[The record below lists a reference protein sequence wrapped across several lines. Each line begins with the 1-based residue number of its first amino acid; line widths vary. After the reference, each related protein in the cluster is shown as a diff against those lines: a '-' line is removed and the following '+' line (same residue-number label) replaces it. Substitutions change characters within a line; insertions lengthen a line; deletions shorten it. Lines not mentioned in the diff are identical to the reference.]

1 MKRPDPEMIERLRG
15 LDSFL
20 SARILGQDEVISEI
34 TRLLQRTFCGIRLP
48 NRPIASMLF
57 LGPTGV
63 GKTETAGLL
72 TEQLFG
78 TREKLIRLDMSEYMT
93 VDSIDILRGENVEE
107 EGVLGLYH
115 ERTGGT
121 GTILFD
127 EIEKAHRLI
136 LDLLLQILSAARF
149 TTASGRTLDL
159 SGYVVV
165 ATSNI
170 GSEMLMESRTRD
182 RETLVRRTIQAA
194 TQDMRPEIYA
204 RFDKVCVFNRL
215 IDDVVIEIARLHLD
229 GCLKVVREL
238 GHDVT
243 LGPGVLDYVLRE
255 GWSEQ
260 FGARPLQQAA
270 LDALGD
276 AVVARFLENKGDPVQ
291 GNVEYDRR
299 RNRCELTITVPVS
312 PDLGS
317 RQVVRQAKVL
327 KSAGI

>member
-1 MKRPDPEMIERLRG
+1 VTIPDTETIERLRG

-20 SARILGQDEVISEI
+20 GSQILGQEEVIAEI
-34 TRLLQRTFCGIRLP
+34 TRLVQRTFCGIRLP

-63 GKTETAGLL
+63 GKTETAELL
-72 TEQLFG
+72 TQRLFG

-93 VDSIDILRGENVEE
+93 VDSIDILRGANMNED
-107 EGVLGLYH
+107 GILGLYH
-115 ERTGGT
+115 ERTGGS

-149 TTASGRTLDL
+149 TVASGRPLNLT
-159 SGYVVV
+159 GYVVI

-170 GSEMLMESRTRD
+170 GSEMLMASRTHD
-182 RETLVRRTIQAA
+182 RETLVRRTTEAA

-215 IDDVVIEIARLHLD
+215 GDEVVSEIAKLHLN
-229 GCLKVVREL
+229 GCLGIVRDL

-243 LGPGVLDYVLRE
+243 LSPNVLEYVLRE
-255 GWSEQ
+255 GWSDQ

-276 AVVARFLENKGDPVQ
+276 AIVSRFLEENKPVQ
-291 GNVEYDRR
+291 GIIAYDRR
-299 RNRCELTITVPVS
+299 RNRCDLANERRFEPGLTA
-312 PDLGS
+312 GWQKNG
-317 RQVVRQAKVL
+317 RNGNQQVL
-327 KSAGI
+327 

>member
-1 MKRPDPEMIERLRG
+1 MRIPDTETIERLMG
-15 LDSFL
+15 LDSYL
-20 SARILGQDEVISEI
+20 ASHILGQEEVIGDI
-34 TRLLQRTFCGIRLP
+34 TRLVQRAFCGIRLP
-48 NRPIASMLF
+48 DRPIASMLF

-63 GKTETAGLL
+63 GKTETAELL
-72 TEQLFG
+72 THRLFD
-78 TREKLIRLDMSEYMT
+78 TREQLIRLDMSEYMT
-93 VDSIDILRGENVEE
+93 VDSIDILRGANIAED
-107 EGVLGLYH
+107 GVLGLYH
-115 ERTGGT
+115 ARMGGR
-121 GTILFD
+121 GMILFD

-159 SGYVVV
+159 TGYVVI

-204 RFDKVCVFNRL
+204 RFNKVCVFNRL
-215 IDDVVIEIARLHLD
+215 ADDVVTEIAKLHLNWCIEI
-229 GCLKVVREL
+229 VRGL

-243 LGPGVLDYVLRE
+243 VSPSVLEYILRE

-260 FGARPLQQAA
+260 FGARPLQEAA

-276 AVVARFLENKGDPVQ
+276 AIVARFLADKGQPVR
-291 GNVEYDRR
+291 GTIEYDRR
-299 RNRCELTITVPVS
+299 RNRC
-312 PDLGS
+312 DL
-317 RQVVRQAKVL
+317 ATE
-327 KSAGI
+327 I